1 MSKLQ
6 LLNVFLTKRLT
17 AVAVEI
23 YVEVE
28 KTITE
33 YQDEISSSKEE
44 IKRLRRLLDLVFSPE
59 IKLHRAD
66 LQQLSFQV
74 SEEELPTEQ
83 QHCEQEWNPSLGQ
96 EDPEPTQIKEE
107 QEELW
112 TSQGE
117 QLLER
122 LDSDNKEF
130 IFTPASG
137 KNQEPPQPSHLF
149 QIRIVD
155 SPTNTTEIKTE
166 PDGDGY
172 RVSDKTF
179 TCQICGK
186 CFKRNWDLKRHM
198 KNKIH
203 MRKVLMVSHNTEKP
217 YRCHVC
223 GKRFNWESFLKRH
236 MRTHTGE
243 KPYFCNECGKCYGQI
258 GHLRVHM
265 RNHTGERPYRCSFC
279 KKGFTTSFQLKQHNC
294 PPNVGK

>member
-1 MSKLQ
+1 
-6 LLNVFLTKRLT
+6 
-17 AVAVEI
+17 I
-23 YVEVE
+23 
-28 KTITE
+28 
-33 YQDEISSSKEE
+33 
-44 IKRLRRLLDLVFSPE
+44 
-59 IKLHRAD
+59 
-66 LQQLSFQV
+66 
-74 SEEELPTEQ
+74 
-83 QHCEQEWNPSLGQ
+83 LGQ

-122 LDSDNKEF
+122 LNSDNKEF
-130 IFTPASG
+130 I
-137 KNQEPPQPSHLF
+137 
-149 QIRIVD
+149 
-155 SPTNTTEIKTE
+155 
-166 PDGDGY
+166 Y
-172 RVSDKTF
+172 RVSNKTF

-186 CFKRNWDLKRHM
+186 CFKRNWDLK
-198 KNKIH
+198 
-203 MRKVLMVSHNTEKP
+203 STEKP

-294 PPNVGK
+294 PPIVGK